1 MGRRAVTDEQVLH
14 AMGIDDAYHVER
26 VLAKNAT
33 GITELVTIDGAGP
46 FVRKKIATQYA
57 RRAVWAS
64 LLDCASLRLPQVV
77 ATYELPDSFVVVYDF
92 IPGTSVKESI
102 ESAGPMEPREA
113 TTVVRDICEAVQ
125 VLHEHGIIHRDIS
138 PGNIV
143 LAADGAHLIDLG
155 IARMRNESAT
165 RDTTSLGTYGF
176 ASPEQYGFAQT
187 DARSDVYSIGCLL
200 GYLLTGLSSDKDG
213 YEAELESVKSKQV
226 ELYQTIKK
234 ACAFEP
240 SGRYQSAEELAG
252 ALGAAFNSAP
262 TKPNQEAMETL
273 AGKTK
278 ASKKIFLLAA
288 AAICCMVAVA
298 LGMYLWRAGTQNPSV
313 QNSVPSTAKADYVSE
328 APSTAAATG
337 NTASESSVDAAK
349 LIGVDSAD
357 FSLDSNGY
365 IQYAFVATNTSSSQS
380 VEYPLFEVTGYDEA
394 GSVLFVDTQY
404 LAFVGAGQTVAGSG
418 IVLSSVVPTWLECS
432 VKSDSATTVLGGV
445 EPASF
450 VVQNTAARASTS
462 GGVVITGKLS
472 LEKEGNYTSGLGE
485 VVLTA
490 VFKDEAGNI
499 IGGSSVSV
507 VQPSKGSTTPFEI
520 NVVGLSNYA
529 TFEVFAMQ
537 M

>member
-1 MGRRAVTDEQVLH
+1 MTDEQVLH

-46 FVRKKIATQYA
+46 FVRKKIAAQYA

-92 IPGTSVKESI
+92 IPGTSVKESV
-102 ESAGPMEPREA
+102 ESAGPMEPDEA
-113 TTVVRDICEAVQ
+113 VAVVCNICEAVQ

-213 YEAELESVKSKQV
+213 YEAALESIKSQQP

-240 SGRYQSAEELAG
+240 SARYQSAEGLTG
-252 ALGAAFNSAP
+252 ALGASVNHAP
-262 TKPNQEAMETL
+262 VNPTQEAIEVL
-273 AGKTK
+273 SAK
-278 ASKKIFLLAA
+278 ARVSKKTVLLVA
-288 AAICCMVAVA
+288 AAICCVVAVA
-298 LGMYLWRAGTQNPSV
+298 LGVHFWQVGSQGPEEQHV
-313 QNSVPSTAKADYVSE
+313 
-328 APSTAAATG
+328 AT
-337 NTASESSVDAAK
+337 NTASADYAPDTSGAAVATGSVALGASVDAAE
-349 LIGVDSAD
+349 LIRMDGAD

-365 IQYAFVATNTSSSQS
+365 IQYAFVATNTSSEQS
-380 VEYPLFEVTGYDEA
+380 VEYPLFEVTGYDEE

-404 LAFVGAGQTVAGSG
+404 LAFVGAGQTVAGNG
-418 IVLSSVVPTWLECS
+418 MVLSSAVPAWLECS
-432 VKSDSATTVLGGV
+432 VKSDTATTILEGV
-445 EPASF
+445 EPAAF
-450 VVQNTAARASTS
+450 AVQNTSATTTTS
-462 GGVVITGKLS
+462 GGVVITGELS
-472 LEKEGNYTSGLGE
+472 LKQAGSYTAGAGE
-485 VVLTA
+485 VVVTA
-490 VFKDEAGNI
+490 VLKDETGNI
-499 IGGSSVSV
+499 LGGSSVSV
-507 VQPSKGSTTPFEI
+507 VEPSEGATAPFEI
-520 NVVGLSNYA
+520 NVVGLSDYA